1 MFLLDVLNVSLYI
14 LWRHECVVLSSNIMH
29 RNVNQLEAVLVVNR
43 LVIMISLLISFLSK
57 IEHRVLVVEDEIK
70 SLENNMEGADAKW
83 ILGVI
88 DTLKGPF
95 V

>member
-14 LWRHECVVLSSNIMH
+14 LWRHERVVLSSNIMH